1 MMDVDD
7 GGEGYGTGLL
17 VAALGMG
24 KEGCRWWRW
33 GLVGICL

>member
-24 KEGCRWWRW
+24 KEGCRWW